1 MWFLSQLLVQFKLI
15 EDFILWVD
23 LNIIIAL
30 ILIYFGPQNMLI
42 FRILVSIQT
51 KMIDFIAVYDLT

>member
-51 KMIDFIAVYDLT
+51 KMIDFIAVYDLA